1 MTSFPKGRATAPF
14 FCACSLTLL
23 ALPARAWT
31 PYFELDAFA
40 HAEPVAVHDYLN
52 DWKGSLDGGSDA
64 VTHNRIEIGVR
75 NDAWSV
81 GYVQKYDY
89 EIKASRDAA
98 ILYHQIK
105 NKQDLTPGTVYNL
118 NLRAFHNRSQGLRLA
133 RRHSRGELDIEA
145 GLTVLSGQAL
155 IDGSIHGVG
164 SAINS
169 NEYAYNASVSYH
181 YNEDVLFDRNVRGP
195 SGEGFSLDL
204 AINYRFSNQW
214 NLALSGSD
222 LLGFLYWRDAPA
234 TSAVATS
241 DTQEFDADGYLRFRP
256 TLTGLEFNEDYRQ
269 RLHARGRAA
278 LQWQALQ
285 GTRLDVKLRMTEVE
299 SYPSLSI
306 SQQLAHSVLLDLEWM
321 PSLDAVGAGLHWHH
335 LRLSVL
341 SDAWRFEDAHVLQL
355 QLGWMHRF

>member
-1 MTSFPKGRATAPF
+1 MGTA
-14 FCACSLTLL
+14 
-23 ALPARAWT
+23 
-31 PYFELDAFA
+31 YELVLQ
-40 HAEPVAVHDYLN
+40 HWLEN
-52 DWKGSLDGGSDA
+52 RRM
-64 VTHNRIEIGVR
+64 NRIRQSLHQHLIVCGYGHSGQSAAQEAVARGTPPDQILVMER
-75 NDAWSV
+75 V

-98 ILYHQIK
+98 ILYPQIK
-105 NKQDLTPGTVYNL
+105 NKHDLTPGTVYNL
-118 NLRAFHNRSQGLRLA
+118 NLRAFHNRSQGPRLA
-133 RRHSRGELDIEA
+133 HRHSRGKLDVEA

-164 SAINS
+164 SAVNS

-204 AINYRFSNQW
+204 AVNYRFSDQW

-285 GTRLDVKLRMTEVE
+285 GTRLEVKLRMTEATM
-299 SYPSLSI
+299 S
-306 SQQLAHSVLLDLEWM
+306 AK
-321 PSLDAVGAGLHWHH
+321 
-335 LRLSVL
+335 RLMG
-341 SDAWRFEDAHVLQL
+341 R
-355 QLGWMHRF
+355 